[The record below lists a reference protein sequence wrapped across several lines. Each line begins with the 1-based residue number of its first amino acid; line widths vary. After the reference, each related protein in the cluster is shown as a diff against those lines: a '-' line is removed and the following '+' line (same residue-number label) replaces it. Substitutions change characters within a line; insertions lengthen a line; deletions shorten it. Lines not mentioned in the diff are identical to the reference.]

1 MGLIDLHHV
10 AIRTQD
16 VAATNRFYV
25 EILGMREIERPP
37 FGFPGSW
44 LAIDRTMIHVMGGER
59 GRVETP
65 RGGAV
70 DLGGVR
76 RGVVIL
82 FRDRLD
88 AHGIEYRE
96 SRIAGA
102 GLRQLFVRDPNGVL
116 VELNFEEGSVVEPA
130 AHGD

>member
-25 EILGMREIERPP
+25 DVLGMREVERPP
-37 FGFPGSW
+37 LGFPGSW

-59 GRVETP
+59 GRTDAP

-70 DLGGVR
+70 DHIALRAVG
-76 RGVVIL
+76 
-82 FRDRLD
+82 FEEFKDRLG

-96 SRIAGA
+96 SGIATA
-102 GLRQLFVRDPNGVL
+102 GLRQLFVRDPNGIV
-116 VELNFEEGSVVEPA
+116 VELNFDEPGVA
-130 AHGD
+130 AGPARD